1 MIVSKKWRAV
11 FLKQIYILLSR
22 TGTVPSKMIYFFT
35 RKHFTHASI
44 SLAPQTDCFYSYA
57 RRRLHNCLIA
67 GLVRENVHTEVF
79 KMFEN
84 GECALY
90 SLEVSDESYDK
101 IAELINHYWSE
112 YDKCTYKFSA
122 IIPMWLGIKQRLNY
136 KMTCSQF
143 VASLIQK
150 SNAYELPKHPSL
162 MHPTDFLQIKEMTLL
177 YTGKIKDCHFP
188 CATKDA

>member
-1 MIVSKKWRAV
+1 M
-11 FLKQIYILLSR
+11 KQIYILLSR

-44 SLAPQTDCFYSYA
+44 SLLPQTDSFYSYA
-57 RRRLHNCLIA
+57 RRRLHNYLIA
-67 GLVRENVHTEVF
+67 GLVREDVHTEVF

-90 SLEVSDESYDK
+90 SLEVSEESYDK
-101 IAELINHYWSE
+101 MSELIDYYWNS

-122 IIPMWLGIKQRLNY
+122 IIPMWLGIKQKLKY

-143 VASLIQK
+143 VATLIDK
-150 SNAYELPKHPSL
+150 SNAYKLPKHPSL
-162 MHPTDFLQIKEMTLL
+162 MHPTDFLQINEMKLL
-177 YTGKIKDCHFP
+177 YRGKIKDCHFP
-188 CATKDA
+188 CLNRETECV